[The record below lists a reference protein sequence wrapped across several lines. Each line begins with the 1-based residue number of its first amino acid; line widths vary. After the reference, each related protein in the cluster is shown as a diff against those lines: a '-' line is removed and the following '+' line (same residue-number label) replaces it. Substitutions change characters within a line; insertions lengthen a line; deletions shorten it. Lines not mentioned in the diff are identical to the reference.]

1 MIRCSGVCAQG
12 CRDHSCQPDQTG
24 DASSAT
30 VTPPCTSNPD
40 AWFPDQAADV
50 RSAASRHALDR
61 CIRCPIRSGCAR
73 LALDGSSFVT
83 GIWAGVYI
91 PPAGKQHSAR
101 THALRRLQTVGYPG
115 EAAS

>member
-1 MIRCSGVCAQG
+1 MIRCSGVCAQD
-12 CRDHSCQPDQTG
+12 CRNGECQPDLTAG
-24 DASSAT
+24 TAPET
-30 VTPPCTSNPD
+30 VTPPCSSNPE

-61 CIRCPIRSGCAR
+61 CIRCPIRSHCAR

-101 THALRRLQTVGYPG
+101 AHALRRLQSVGYPE